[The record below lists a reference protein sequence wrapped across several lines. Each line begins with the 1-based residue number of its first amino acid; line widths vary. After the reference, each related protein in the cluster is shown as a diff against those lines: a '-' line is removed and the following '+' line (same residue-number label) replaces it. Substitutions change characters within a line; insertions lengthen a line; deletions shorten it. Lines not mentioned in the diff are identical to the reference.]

1 MSVKDNLLSIIR
13 LGFVNPSLMI
23 LAVNVKRSKRTFLS
37 YSTLYSLVKNY
48 LTINRRLSHPLQ
60 VAEFGV
66 GRGGSATILAWLV
79 DRYKGNLTLFDVFS
93 RIPAPT
99 EQDGERALKRYKYIL
114 NQEQGDYYGNI
125 DNLLDVILS
134 DLDKVCRRER
144 IEIVKGK
151 YEDILENLN
160 DDKVFDLVHI
170 DCDWYESSK
179 AVYSYLQR
187 RLETGAVL
195 QIDDYSNW
203 EGSRRAFQDTVW
215 LKPYQT
221 HIVDGALVIDT
232 SKTNTE

>member
-1 MSVKDNLLSIIR
+1 MN
-13 LGFVNPSLMI
+13 
-23 LAVNVKRSKRTFLS
+23 LAVNVKSSKRTYLS
-37 YSTLYSLVKNY
+37 YSTIYSLVKNY
-48 LTINRRLSHPLQ
+48 LTITKRSSQPLQ

-99 EQDGERALKRYKYIL
+99 EQDGARALQRYKYIL
-114 NQEQGDYYGNI
+114 NQEQEDYYGNI
-125 DNLLDVILS
+125 ENLLEVVLR
-134 DLDKVCRRER
+134 DLHKVCRRER
-144 IEIVKGK
+144 IEVVQGK
-151 YEDILENLN
+151 YEDILKNLN
-160 DDKVFDLVHI
+160 DDKAFDLVHI

-179 AVYSYLQR
+179 AVYYYLQT
-187 RLETGAVL
+187 RLETGAIL

-203 EGSRRAFQDTVW
+203 EGSRQAFQDTIW

-232 SKTNTE
+232 SRTKTELTI